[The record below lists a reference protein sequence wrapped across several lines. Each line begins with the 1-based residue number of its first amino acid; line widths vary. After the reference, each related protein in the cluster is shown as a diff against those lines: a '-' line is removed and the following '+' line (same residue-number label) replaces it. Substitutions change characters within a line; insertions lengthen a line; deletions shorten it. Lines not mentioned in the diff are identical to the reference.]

1 MIPSVSMPSPTATTA
16 TDARRSTDIGAIYRN
31 AGATSSMMRS

>member
-1 MIPSVSMPSPTATTA
+1 MIPLVSMSSPTATTA
-16 TDARRSTDIGAIYRN
+16 TDGATDIGGTYRN